1 MIIENIKPLF
11 LKKLE
16 YTPTS
21 DQETLI
27 DKMPE
32 FLNDDGDKKLF
43 LIKGYAGTGKTTF
56 VSTLIK
62 ILPSLNKKSILLAPT
77 GRAAKV
83 LANYSNKTAFTIH
96 KKIYKIESLQSGNM
110 NVVLQKNKHTNT
122 IFIVDEASMIPDS
135 SGFNDSNFFSQ
146 RNLLEDL
153 FDYVFQGKNC
163 KLILI
168 GDSAQLPP
176 VGLDISPALNIE
188 YLKNHFFNISISSYE
203 LREVV
208 RQSKNSGIL
217 SNATN
222 LRKLI
227 SNNFIKAPF
236 FFLQDYTDIQKISG
250 EDLEDLLYEAY
261 SSNDIGNSVVICR
274 SNKRANIFNQEIRR
288 RILYKEDEIS
298 AGDFMMVV
306 KNNYFW
312 LPSDSKA
319 GFIANGD
326 IIEILKIKHITDL
339 YGFRFADVTIRLIDY
354 PDEGNLD
361 TKILL
366 DTIST
371 EAPGL
376 KYEDSKRFFNEIMQD
391 YIDIPQKNK
400 RYEKL
405 KNNPYFN
412 ALHIKFS
419 YSLTCHKTQGGQW
432 DTVFVDQGYI
442 NENMINKE
450 YLRWLYTAIT
460 RATKRLYLLN
470 FNEDFFETTF

>member
-1 MIIENIKPLF
+1 MTSENIKTLF
-11 LKKLE
+11 LNKLP
-16 YTPTS
+16 YNPTS
-21 DQETLI
+21 DQEFLI
-27 DKMPE
+27 DKIPE
-32 FLNDDGDKKLF
+32 FLNDDGNKKLF

-83 LANYSNKTAFTIH
+83 LANYSNKVAFTIH
-96 KKIYKIESLQSGNM
+96 KKIYKIGILKNGNISID
-110 NVVLQKNKHTNT
+110 LKKNYHKNT
-122 IFIVDEASMIPDS
+122 VFIVDEASMIPDRL
-135 SGFNDSNFFSQ
+135 GFNDSNLFSQ

-176 VGLDISPALNIE
+176 VGLDISPAINIE
-188 YLKNHFFNISISSYE
+188 YLKAHFFDISIDSFE
-203 LREVV
+203 LKEVV
-208 RQSKNSGIL
+208 RQSKDSGIL

-222 LRKLI
+222 IRKLI
-227 SNNFIKAPF
+227 SNNFIKLPF
-236 FFLQDYTDIQKISG
+236 FFLKKHTDIQRITG
-250 EDLEDLLYEAY
+250 EDLEDLLNDAY
-261 SSNDIGNSVVICR
+261 SSNEIGKSVVICR

-326 IIEILKIKHITDL
+326 IIEILKIKNISEL
-339 YGFRFADVTIRLIDY
+339 YGFRFADVTIRLVDY
-354 PDEGNLD
+354 PDEGNID

-371 EAPGL
+371 DAPDL
-376 KYEDSKRFFNEIMQD
+376 KYEDSKRFFNEIMKD
-391 YIDIPQKNK
+391 YIDIPQRKK
-400 RYEKL
+400 RYESL
-405 KNNPYFN
+405 RNNPYFN
-412 ALHIKFS
+412 ALHIKFA

-432 DTVFVDQGYI
+432 DTVFVDQGYV

-460 RATKRLYLLN
+460 RSVKKLYLLN
-470 FNEDFFETTF
+470 FNDNFFETTF